1 MKLCSHSSQTP
12 ISSPGLCSHLC
23 ISMPPS
29 SWSAPSMQGSP
40 SKPCP
45 RAGPELPFTTL
56 LAAHYFLEGIIAPHF
71 GNPVTPRPILG
82 VHHSLGRITVT
93 WWWSEC
99 SAVLLQKLRIYLGLI
114 SQLHCLAA
122 LHTSVLSE
130 RTLKYISILIRCTV
144 VMTTPALCRLL
155 ESYWQEAH
163 TVQSG
168 WDCGQHWEG
177 LAVKFSSMWSELR
190 AAATEGRPEKHF
202 TNPLLIQSLTVLKSP
217 AS

>member
-1 MKLCSHSSQTP
+1 
-12 ISSPGLCSHLC
+12 
-23 ISMPPS
+23 MPPS

-45 RAGPELPFTTL
+45 RAGPEIPFTTL
-56 LAAHYFLEGIIAPHF
+56 LAVHYFLEGIIAPHF

-130 RTLKYISILIRCTV
+130 RTLKYISILIRSTV

-163 TVQSG
+163 TVQPG

-177 LAVKFSSMWSELR
+177 LAMKFSSMGSGAEGCSDRR
-190 AAATEGRPEKHF
+190 AARETFHQPLTHSV
-202 TNPLLIQSLTVLKSP
+202 TNSVEITR
-217 AS
+217 